1 MRAKRRIYTLLR
13 KITCFTIACALLC
26 CCLFTIG
33 GCVKEAN
40 GADMN
45 LVSQGLRGSPNMP
58 NTTASQLKVAWEKG
72 LLVIDLKPGQ
82 SESDFTWENAMTDIS
97 IYNPPQ
103 FTQES
108 IDDYLKLSAY
118 YQKALDVY
126 MLKAIRLDLLD
137 QQLKDADI
145 GFVAVPPERRSVF
158 QDQTTLEIET
168 LYVRVAECH
177 IERMSI
183 EEISLLRQLFFE
195 NKTEI
200 TDQAI
205 ELVSKTMHEVIRQYD
220 YQGLPYADDVT
231 VNFPGSS
238 AQIGYNPNAIII
250 AFPNCEVYTEDG
262 RLTGEQEDLFFQRT
276 DYLIKHLPEVQIKA
290 ENTLNMPVMFII
302 TEGTL
307 LNSPENEYVTFTISS
322 RGVIPEPQSRK

>member
-1 MRAKRRIYTLLR
+1 
-13 KITCFTIACALLC
+13 
-26 CCLFTIG
+26 
-33 GCVKEAN
+33 VKEAN
-40 GADMN
+40 EADMN

-82 SESDFTWENAMTDIS
+82 SESDFTWDNVIADDSE
-97 IYNPPQ
+97 YNPPQ
-103 FTQES
+103 FTQQS
-108 IDDYLKLSAY
+108 ISEYLDLSAY
-118 YQKALDVY
+118 YQKAIDVY
-126 MLKAIRLDLLD
+126 LLTSLRLDLLD
-137 QQLKDADI
+137 RQLKDADI

-168 LYVRVAECH
+168 LYIRVAECH
-177 IERMSI
+177 IERMSV

-200 TDQAI
+200 TDKAI
-205 ELVSKTMHEVIRQYD
+205 ELVSKTMSDVIRQYD
-220 YQGLPYADDVT
+220 YQGLPYADDAII
-231 VNFPGSS
+231 NFPGSS
-238 AQIGYNPNAIII
+238 AQIGYNPNAILI

-262 RLTGEQEDLFFQRT
+262 RLTAEQEDLFFQRT
-276 DYLIKHLPEVQIKA
+276 DYLIKHLPEVQTTAEKA
-290 ENTLNMPVMFII
+290 LNMPVMFII

-322 RGVIPEPQSRK
+322 RGVNPEPQSRK